1 MADWISKPE
10 SKFYKDARNY
20 WANIPPTIDGVLGG
34 YGHISDTDIEGSRA
48 FLNRIFSSANP
59 PGKGLVLDCGAGI
72 GRISKSLLTNYF
84 DKIDLVEQ
92 DEKFISYA
100 RDTLGSLNKDKLG
113 ALYNVALQNFKPQK
127 KYDLIWCQWVLG
139 YLNDYDTLFF
149 LQRCSSSLAP
159 DGVMVVKE
167 NITSTQELEY
177 DEDDSSVTRPL
188 ELMHKII
195 DAASFKVIASDIQ
208 SGFPD
213 EIYPVH
219 MFALVPQR
227 KLMQIN
233 EMDE

>member
-10 SKFYKDARNY
+10 NKFYKDARNY
-20 WANIPPTIDGVLGG
+20 WAKIPPTIDGVLGG

-48 FLNRIFSSANP
+48 FLNKIFSSANP
-59 PGKGLVLDCGAGI
+59 PEKRIALDCGAGI
-72 GRISKSLLTNYF
+72 GRISKSLLSSYF
-84 DKIDLVEQ
+84 EKIDLVEQ
-92 DEKFISYA
+92 DEKFMSYA
-100 RDTLGSLNKDKLG
+100 RDALGSLKNNKLG
-113 ALYNVALQNFKPQK
+113 AIYNVALQNFNPQK
-127 KYDLIWCQWVLG
+127 KYDLIWCQWVLS

-149 LQRCSSSLAP
+149 LERCTSSLAP

-167 NITSTQELEY
+167 NITSTQEIEY

-195 DAASFKVIASDIQ
+195 DAAKFKIIATDIQ

-227 KLMQIN
+227 KLIQIN

>member
-1 MADWISKPE
+1 MADWISAPE
-10 SKFYKDARNY
+10 NKFYKDARNY

-34 YGHISDTDIEGSRA
+34 YGHISDTDIDGSRA
-48 FLNRIFSSANP
+48 FLNRIFSFPNP
-59 PGKGLVLDCGAGI
+59 PGHKLVLDCGAGI
-72 GRISKSLLTNYF
+72 GRISNSLLANYF
-84 DKIDLVEQ
+84 EKIDLVEQ

-100 RDTLGSLNKDKLG
+100 RDTLGKLNNNQLG
-113 ALYNVALQNFKPQK
+113 TLYNVSLQNFKPQK

-149 LQRCSSSLAP
+149 LERCSSCLAP
-159 DGVMVVKE
+159 DGVLIVKE
-167 NITSTQELEY
+167 NITSAQELEY

-188 ELMHKII
+188 ELMYKII
-195 DAASFKVIASDIQ
+195 DAAKFKIVATDIQ
-208 SGFPD
+208 SSFPD

-233 EMDE
+233 EKE